1 MEYFNNTRLRD
12 NQTFLVSND
21 GTEEIDTEQ
30 FPFGPI
36 VGTVASIGVIGN
48 ILIVFMT
55 FHTNISQHSYA
66 IYLRITAISDTIVLL
81 QTATEDMLDYLDLL
95 KSFNQMSHNFC
106 KVWELCYFLFRT
118 TSPWFVVALSF
129 DRCIAILKP
138 LHKSRCCTNKAAR
151 VACLVVFC
159 LALVGNIAVYSVV
172 LTEEQDNVTFCG
184 DNIDEETLNTT
195 TYFTL
200 LLHSALPC
208 LMLMILNIMVMIK
221 IKQSLNF
228 RRSFSTTDRS
238 NNATTIRTTLPLILV
253 SALALMTLLPIA
265 ITQVYETIHVVSQG
279 EEYEESVKKGT
290 TDTVWSIC
298 NIIYLINFAQNCF
311 ILIGS
316 SKQCR
321 RILCDIFCN
330 FRFRAARPNITSCTP
345 TTVQT
350 ELSHI

>member
-1 MEYFNNTRLRD
+1 MAHFNDTFLWD
-12 NQTFLVSND
+12 NQTFLLPND
-21 GTEEIDTEQ
+21 DTEETYTEQ

-36 VGTVASIGVIGN
+36 IGIVASIGVIGN

-55 FHTNISQHSYA
+55 FHKNISQHSYA
-66 IYLRITAISDTIVLL
+66 IYLRITAISDTMVLL

-95 KSFNQMSHNFC
+95 TSFHQISHNFC
-106 KVWELCYFLFRT
+106 NVWMVCYSLFRT
-118 TSPWFVVALSF
+118 TSPYFVVALSF
-129 DRCIAILKP
+129 DRCIAIWKP
-138 LHKSRCCTNKAAR
+138 LHKSRYCAKKAAW

-159 LALVGNIAVYSVV
+159 SALVGNIAVNSVV
-172 LTEEQDNVTFCG
+172 LTEEQNNMTFCG
-184 DNIDEETLNTT
+184 DNIDDETLNTI

-200 LLHSALPC
+200 LLQSALPC
-208 LMLMILNIMVMIK
+208 LMLMTLNIMVVIK

-228 RRSFSTTDRS
+228 RRSFSATARS
-238 NNATTIRTTLPLILV
+238 NNTTTIRTTLPLILV

-265 ITQVYETIHVVSQG
+265 ITQVYETIHIVSQG
-279 EEYEESVKKGT
+279 EEYAESAKRETV
-290 TDTVWSIC
+290 DTVWSIC

-316 SKQCR
+316 SKQYR
-321 RILCDIFCN
+321 RILCDIVCN
-330 FRFRAARPNITSCTP
+330 FRFRATRPNVTSCTP